1 MACRQRT
8 GEAILHPYGDDRSR
22 QGPAV
27 ERFPVHPQQDGLCR
41 RACATWDFP
50 LHRGRHE
57 RAAACRTMR
66 HRSPRGWPCLRGL
79 PGRGLSPARPARMRN
94 RPPRSP
100 CLGRSRPFGNR
111 KKEKRHKKREPVH
124 SGQAPRVFA
133 LMAAVA
139 SVRTASSD
147 GEAGAYGSPSRWH
160 CQGRR
165 LCRTR
170 PGHPREIRPGWRSG
184 PLPCSRRSSA

>member
-79 PGRGLSPARPARMRN
+79 SRHGSSPARPCTPAARAAQSMLREGAAFWQQGKEEK
-94 RPPRSP
+94 SM
-100 CLGRSRPFGNR
+100 
-111 KKEKRHKKREPVH
+111 KKG
-124 SGQAPRVFA
+124 SLSGGQAPRVFA
-133 LMAAVA
+133 PMAAVA
-139 SVRTASSD
+139 RS
-147 GEAGAYGSPSRWH
+147 
-160 CQGRR
+160 GRR
-165 LCRTR
+165 RQAR
-170 PGHPREIRPGWRSG
+170 HPELPAALRGWR
-184 PLPCSRRSSA
+184 CSQG